1 MVVSLGGD
9 ADVPLRLGDDF
20 VEVFRLDESKQLI
33 GAIDS
38 GALLMGALGLLK
50 GKKVTTYPR
59 ADIKALL
66 EDMGATVVWESF
78 VRDGNVATAAQC
90 LSGQYLAGWVIETLV
105 SVEQKERALNS
116 VAPLEF
122 VQVNL

>member
-1 MVVSLGGD
+1 M
-9 ADVPLRLGDDF
+9 
-20 VEVFRLDESKQLI
+20 EVFRLDESKQLI